1 MDSVQRKKWVSIADR
16 YPKMKPAEQERL
28 QQRMKEWAA
37 LTPAQRQEARERYQG
52 LKKLNPTQR
61 REMAKQW
68 DAYRKSLAQPQTQFD
83 PPVGDPIISAPGP
96 AASAERQ

>member
-1 MDSVQRKKWVSIADR
+1 
-16 YPKMKPAEQERL
+16 MKPAEQERL

-83 PPVGDPIISAPGP
+83 PPVGDPITSTPGP